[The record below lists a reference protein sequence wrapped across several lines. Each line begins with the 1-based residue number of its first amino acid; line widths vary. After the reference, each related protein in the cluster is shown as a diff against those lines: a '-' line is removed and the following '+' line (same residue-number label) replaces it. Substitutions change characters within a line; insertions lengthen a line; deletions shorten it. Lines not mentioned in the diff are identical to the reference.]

1 MRDKIEIQYLNK
13 EAYTMILQ
21 KLRQFMYG
29 RYGGDQLCIGLFVL
43 AILCQIVYV
52 FTRFW
57 PLYLLSLVLYGIDIF
72 RILSRNIPKRQAE
85 NLKFMNI
92 IWKVKNFWVSI
103 KSDFEQAKTY
113 KRPKNKNPPRPWQSR
128 DLLPQ
133 MLNPLYQK
141 SLSIEL
147 STNLL
152 GEFYEQKAFT
162 YNQSCFGNAAGAALY
177 SKDLRCPFRRRMGRF
192 HNAYRK
198 TRRCRRLG

>member
-21 KLRQFMYG
+21 KLRQFMCG

-57 PLYLLSLVLYGIDIF
+57 PLYLLSIVLYGIDIF

-85 NLKFMNI
+85 NRKFMNI

-103 KSDFEQAKTY
+103 KSDFEEAKTY
-113 KRPKNKNPPRPWQSR
+113 KRFKCPQCGQKIRIPRGRGKVEICCPKC
-128 DLLPQ
+128 
-133 MLNPLYQK
+133 
-141 SLSIEL
+141 
-147 STNLL
+147 ST
-152 GEFYEQKAFT
+152 
-162 YNQSCFGNAAGAALY
+162 
-177 SKDLRCPFRRRMGRF
+177 RF
-192 HNAYRK
+192 IK
-198 TRRCRRLG
+198 KV